1 MTLVELIL
9 APHSAYAGKTIKEMN
24 FRRKYGFTVLAI
36 LRRGRSYRT
45 DVGDMSLEPGDSLLI
60 VGPPRRL
67 RDLRINPD
75 IIIFEPDPA
84 ARPVPRRRAVISVLV
99 FACAVVLALLG
110 LPVYLAVIRNGF
122 AGHPAWLGANSGS
135 VSIYRMANHLFY
147 RWYVCCQSRHDQYRA
162 GFIDRPRCD

>member
-45 DVGDMSLEPGDSLLI
+45 DVGDMSLEPGDLLLI

-84 ARPVPRRRAVISVLV
+84 TRPVPRRRAVISVLV
-99 FACAVVLALLG
+99 FAVCRCISFAWIAGLSGCILQRLCWPSCLACCRSGKRINPLNGKSSFLS
-110 LPVYLAVIRNGF
+110 LACMRPVSA
-122 AGHPAWLGANSGS
+122 
-135 VSIYRMANHLFY
+135 
-147 RWYVCCQSRHDQYRA
+147 
-162 GFIDRPRCD
+162 